1 MINELVVDN
10 SVWMK
15 LVSSENE
22 IGADI
27 SLVVYEKMRQGEI
40 LVRCPKFW
48 LLEASNILSLR
59 KKLSMNEVS
68 LWIRKMISAGLM
80 LEDLSEE
87 EIPDLLRLR
96 QRYNL
101 SVYDAYYLLL
111 AKKYKCKLL
120 TADKQLLKVKKY
132 SISLTDFERLI
143 K

>member
-1 MINELVVDN
+1 MINKLVVDN

-22 IGADI
+22 ADVDV
-27 SLVVYEKMRQGEI
+27 SLMVYKKMREGEI
-40 LVRCPKFW
+40 LVKCPNFW

-59 KKLSMNEVS
+59 KKLPANDVF
-68 LWIRKMISAGLM
+68 LWIRKMIGAGLV
-80 LEDLSEE
+80 LEDLFEE
-87 EIPDLLRLR
+87 EVSELLKLR

-101 SVYDAYYLLL
+101 STYDACYLLL
-111 AKKYKCKLL
+111 AKKNKCKLL

-132 SISLTDFERLI
+132 SISLAEFESLT